1 MIFES
6 ISHVARNFEGKR
18 FLENGFF
25 FESRIFLSPVP
36 STFPPAF
43 DRKSEFSVRKAEGE
57 TGGWKE
63 TEEV

>member
-6 ISHVARNFEGKR
+6 ISHVTSRGNVSSKTGFSSNHAFSFHR
-18 FLENGFF
+18 FHP
-25 FESRIFLSPVP
+25 LS
-36 STFPPAF
+36 PPAF

-57 TGGWKE
+57 AGGWKE